1 MDGRPPRREAV
12 HDRHRRLIA
21 AEKRIGVRWADL
33 GKAIDMSTEWTTAA
47 LLGQRPL
54 TEPIAVWAVQNLDL
68 RTPSDRRA

>member
-33 GKAIDMSTEWTTAA
+33 GKAIDMSTE
-47 LLGQRPL
+47 L